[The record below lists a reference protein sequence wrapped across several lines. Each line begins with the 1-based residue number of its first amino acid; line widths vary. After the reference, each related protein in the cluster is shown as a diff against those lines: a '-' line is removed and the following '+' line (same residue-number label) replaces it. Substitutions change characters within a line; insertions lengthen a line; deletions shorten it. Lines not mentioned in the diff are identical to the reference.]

1 MTVNM
6 VNLHGPQDAF
16 ISETSEDFHA
26 SGKHQVLWDR
36 IYELAVLMKV
46 KPPFKKLEHEWL
58 RSTYFGEK
66 IKVNKDDVVYTV
78 DGIVCEFEPEYA
90 DAQRHI
96 KQTLHKRITNN
107 IRDMVVR

>member
-1 MTVNM
+1 M

-16 ISETSEDFHA
+16 ISETSEDCHA